1 MNPEQVTSLSPQE
14 AQAKLQSN
22 RARILAAAHM
32 IGNQIKRQATD
43 QQPPQPKAR

>member
-1 MNPEQVTSLSPQE
+1 MNPEQVIPLSPQE

-22 RARILAAAHM
+22 RARILAAART

-43 QQPPQPKAR
+43 QQPHKSKAR